1 VTLDRLALAWL
12 PVALWFWAAG
22 LLARRLDAPLPAD
35 AAAPRP
41 RAPVVRPLVEALV
54 LSLFASLW
62 FDSLG
67 HGGWY
72 LLFPLVGTL
81 VALAR
86 RASGRVLS
94 FFLLDVARYAAAGAL
109 LAWRLA

>member
-22 LLARRLDAPLPAD
+22 FPARRLDAP
-35 AAAPRP
+35 AAAPTPRP
-41 RAPVVRPLVEALV
+41 PVARPLVESAV
-54 LSLFASLW
+54 LTLFASLW

-86 RASGRVLS
+86 RAPGRALS
-94 FFLLDVARYAAAGAL
+94 FFLFDVARYAAAGAL

>member
-1 VTLDRLALAWL
+1 MTLDRLALAWL

-22 LLARRLDAPLPAD
+22 LLARRLDAPAD
-35 AAAPRP
+35 AGGAPRA
-41 RAPVVRPLVEALV
+41 RLPVARPSIEALV
-54 LSLFASLW
+54 LTLFASLW

-86 RASGRVLS
+86 RAPARVQS
-94 FFLLDVARYAAAGAL
+94 FFLFDVARYAAAGAL

>member
-1 VTLDRLALAWL
+1 MTLDRLALAWL

-22 LLARRLDAPLPAD
+22 LLARRLDAPAD
-35 AAAPRP
+35 ASVA
-41 RAPVVRPLVEALV
+41 RARLPVARPLVEALV
-54 LSLFASLW
+54 CTLFASLW

-86 RASGRVLS
+86 RAPARVRS
-94 FFLLDVARYAAAGAL
+94 FFLFDVARYAAAGAL

>member
-1 VTLDRLALAWL
+1 MTLDRLALAWL

-22 LLARRLDAPLPAD
+22 LLPRRLEPAGD
-35 AAAPRP
+35 PAGPRP
-41 RAPVVRPLVEALV
+41 RLPLARPLTEAAV
-54 LSLFASLW
+54 LTLFASLW

-72 LLFPLVGTL
+72 LLFPLTGVL
-81 VALAR
+81 VAMAR
-86 RASGRVLS
+86 RAPLRATSY
-94 FFLLDVARYAAAGAL
+94 FFFDVARYAAAGAL

>member
-22 LLARRLDAPLPAD
+22 LFARRLDAPVDPVTPV
-35 AAAPRP
+35 PRP
-41 RAPVVRPLVEALV
+41 PVARPLVEAAV
-54 LSLFASLW
+54 CTLFASLW

-72 LLFPLVGTL
+72 LLFPLVGVL

-86 RASGRVLS
+86 RAPARPVA
-94 FFLLDVARYAAAGAL
+94 FFLFDVARYAAAGAL

>member
-1 VTLDRLALAWL
+1 MTLDRLALAWL

-22 LLARRLDAPLPAD
+22 LLARRLEPPAD
-35 AAAPRP
+35 ATAPRP
-41 RAPVVRPLVEALV
+41 RAPVVRPLVEAAV
-54 LSLFASLW
+54 CTLFGSLW

-86 RASGRVLS
+86 RAPDRALS
-94 FFLLDVARYAAAGAL
+94 FFLFDVARYAAAGAL

>member
-22 LLARRLDAPLPAD
+22 FLARHLEAPPAD
-35 AAAPRP
+35 VTPAPRP
-41 RAPVVRPLVEALV
+41 PMARPLVEAAV
-54 LSLFASLW
+54 LTLFASLW

-72 LLFPLVGTL
+72 ILFPLVGTL

-86 RASGRVLS
+86 LPSARVVW
-94 FFLLDVARYAAAGAL
+94 FFLFDVARYAAAGAL
-109 LAWRLA
+109 LAWRLT